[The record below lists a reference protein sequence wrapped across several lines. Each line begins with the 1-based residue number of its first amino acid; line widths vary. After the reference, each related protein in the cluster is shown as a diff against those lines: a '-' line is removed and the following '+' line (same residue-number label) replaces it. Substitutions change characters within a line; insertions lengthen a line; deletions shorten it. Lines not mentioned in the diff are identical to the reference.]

1 MTSPSFAW
9 LELKVR
15 YWNDPFKEQ
24 WKKTRRR
31 KKPEKQIAA
40 AVVVAEACSSRE
52 TCDLLIGKTLF
63 IKSGGRFEMLH
74 GGGKFQVTASQQL
87 WKLLAVAET

>member
-1 MTSPSFAW
+1 MIHSKNNGRKQ
-9 LELKVR
+9 E
-15 YWNDPFKEQ
+15 EE
-24 WKKTRRR
+24 

-63 IKSGGRFEMLH
+63 IKFVGRFEMLH